1 MFKKCIHSCLDDL
14 TIIDKIDLNGKS
26 YNNIFI
32 YHLFIYHLPYNTP
45 HSIKPLHVIFHEQNG
60 YVKDYDGSTYLT
72 LVATDDE
79 KKDVLEKYEEKT
91 LKMYDYYRKY
101 ARTFVLLT

>member
-14 TIIDKIDLNGKS
+14 TIIDKIDLNEKS
-26 YNNIFI
+26 YNNI
-32 YHLFIYHLPYNTP
+32 FIYHLPYNTP

-60 YVKDYDGSTYLT
+60 YVKDYDGSTYIRMN
-72 LVATDDE
+72 
-79 KKDVLEKYEEKT
+79 KDVLEKYEEKT